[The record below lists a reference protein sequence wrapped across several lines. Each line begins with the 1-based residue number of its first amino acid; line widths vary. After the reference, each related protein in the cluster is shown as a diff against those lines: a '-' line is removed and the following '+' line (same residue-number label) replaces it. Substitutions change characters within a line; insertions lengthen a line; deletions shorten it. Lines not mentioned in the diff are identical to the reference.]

1 MTKEQ
6 EKIVALIDGYKATQA
21 VVDSVKGIVQEFDGK
36 VYNCRLKKAI
46 TEKTACYAY
55 ENSYCADDLVI
66 TRTGAS
72 NDPFGNV
79 VWGKKSEFLDGK
91 RINAAKLNAIIGK
104 AAADRQKKIFT
115 LQGELT
121 WIEGAVKGIN
131 EQIRLLNK
139 MLDGIS
145 TETLDIY
152 KNSFEWVTHRL
163 RY

>member
-6 EKIVALIDGYKATQA
+6 EAIKAKIRELEATQA
-21 VVDSVKGIVQEFDGK
+21 VVDAVKAVIREFDGK
-36 VYNCRLKKAI
+36 VYNCRLKNAI

-55 ENSYCADDLVI
+55 ENSYYTNDLVI

-72 NDPFGNV
+72 SSPFGNV
-79 VWGKKSEFLDGK
+79 VWAKKSEFLDGK
-91 RINAAKLNAIIGK
+91 RINAAKLNAVINK
-104 AAADRQKKIFT
+104 EAADRQKKIFT
-115 LQGELT
+115 LRGELT

-145 TETLDIY
+145 SETLDIY
-152 KNSFEWVTHRL
+152 KNSFERFTYRL

>member
-6 EKIVALIDGYKATQA
+6 EAIKAKIEELKATQA
-21 VVDSVKGIVQEFDGK
+21 VVNEVKAVVQEFDGK

-55 ENSYCADDLVI
+55 ENGYCADSLVI

-72 NDPFGNV
+72 SGPFGNV
-79 VWGKKSEFLDGK
+79 VWAKKSAFLDGK
-91 RINAAKLNAIIGK
+91 RINAAKLNAIIDK
-104 AAADRQKKIFT
+104 EAADRQKKIFT

-121 WIEGAVKGIN
+121 WIEGVVEGIN

-139 MLDGIS
+139 MVDSLS
-145 TETLDIY
+145 SETLDIY
-152 KNSFEWVTHRL
+152 KNRFERCPYRL
-163 RY
+163 R